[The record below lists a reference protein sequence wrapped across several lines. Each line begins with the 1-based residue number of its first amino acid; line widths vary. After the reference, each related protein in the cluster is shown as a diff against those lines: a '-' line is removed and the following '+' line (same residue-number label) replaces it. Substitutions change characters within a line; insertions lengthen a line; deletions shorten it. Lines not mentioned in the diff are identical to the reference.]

1 MHSKPSSSIRN
12 TLIFVTFFKSKTAGS
27 TDKYVCTPVEHQI
40 SRRSLRNASLVS
52 IPEVDEAIATPSPR
66 KRKLEYTFLDES
78 LCKSTRKSVSFGPF
92 LSPEF
97 FDKKLPPSTPI
108 KAGVLP
114 GGIRR
119 SLPAYTVKPSPEQSS
134 AECSVLTEP
143 EVVSSTEDEDTNE
156 EGIQDTD
163 DEGTTEGEGTQVF
176 EDEGT
181 QGSEDEGTQGSEDEG
196 TQGSEDE
203 GAQDTNDE
211 DAQDTEGV
219 EVDAHSTLSDDQACE
234 ETSME
239 YSMTGFEEEEG
250 DTSSLQVEGGKDD
263 EHFEGEDSGM
273 RPGASKG
280 LPTPLRRGIQAK
292 PMLRKTKRAIPF
304 PLKNEIEAKP
314 KLRKGTKRS
323 LPTPIRAQIQA
334 NPVFLK
340 TRRAIPTPLSRAIRM
355 KPVLR
360 KTKLMLSTPLRKAI
374 LQKPSLKRIR
384 NRSIP
389 TPVRKEI
396 ETKPSLKKT
405 KQSMPTPVRKGI
417 ETQPSLKKTKRSMPT
432 PVRKDIETQPSLKK
446 TKRSMPTPVRKD
458 IETQPSL
465 KKTKQSMPTPVR
477 KDIET
482 QPSLKKTK
490 RSMPTPVR
498 KDIETQPSLKKTKRS
513 MPTPVRKDIET
524 QPSLKKTKRSMPTPV
539 RKDIET
545 QPSLK
550 KTKRSMPT
558 PVRKDIETQPSLKK
572 TKRSMPT
579 PVRKDI
585 ETQPSLK
592 KTKRSM
598 PTPVRKDIETKPS
611 LKKTKRSMPTPVRKD
626 IETQPS
632 LKKTK
637 RSMPTPV
644 RKDIETQPSLKKTKR
659 SMPTPVRK
667 DIETK
672 PSLKKTKR
680 SMPTPVR
687 KDIETKPSLKKTK
700 RSMPIGL
707 QEAIQAGSVLHTNK
721 KSLPS
726 DIRNAIEN
734 QPALRTT
741 KRSLPAAIREGIV
754 QGVKLKAT
762 KKRMPSLLQ
771 AQIISKPLLRQ
782 TKSSLPSPLRAH
794 IQSGV
799 NLKKTKLSMPVELR
813 KGIEGGTAVLKHVS
827 PKVPRSVAKSAPPQK
842 LTAPLLP
849 AVKQA
854 RKRVIGATDEAGET
868 PLPAPPPKKRR
879 VADPSSPLPFS
890 FDQFAK
896 GASGSVDLSGIH
908 VLHPNS
914 KVEFSASHAE
924 TSLAKPLSPATVCSQ
939 PEVGTSLFQ
948 LGIDDKPTRPN
959 GVRATR
965 SRPTTDARSRSTR
978 AKQKIASTDAGTA
991 AKRVTRLSVRQT
1003 SDHTSGDNEVKNVT
1017 IEQTASAPDDVRS
1030 KRKKATR
1037 NTSSSK
1043 TIGKI
1048 LLEAIP
1054 EEPSPSAVTEESDN
1068 TCGIQKQKQI
1078 SSHKL
1083 SKFEETVRG
1092 QEGSMTQDR
1101 PKRSMRSSKHDEP
1114 VSVTVT
1120 QSEPHVIPPSDGLE
1134 VDSGNSKPRRVT
1146 RSLKQILVTPV
1157 KPHISTVASAPETKL
1172 PEPAASSFEPKKTNR
1187 SSRKAETAICLPQDY
1202 IGQDVSLQG
1211 PHDKKRL
1218 KVEQKSDASVDELPK
1233 KVTRSSKQTKAAAKV
1248 LPQEI
1253 TSAIEQA
1260 ADIPMTISDQKR
1272 GTHRIEQNTNASDSR
1287 KTRRATKSSKQD
1299 GSGGEQS
1306 TYALEAPPDSKKC
1319 KVEQSSNGK
1328 SARNTRSF
1336 KQVDTPEG
1344 DNVALEPMSTRNKI
1358 GRSSKPS
1365 QTVIQQER
1373 LVEPSIDETIP
1384 KRATRS
1390 SKLK

>member
-66 KRKLEYTFLDES
+66 KRKLESTFLDES

-203 GAQDTNDE
+203 GTQGSEDEGTQGSEDEGAQGSEDEGAQDTNDE

-219 EVDAHSTLSDDQACE
+219 EVDAHSTLRDDQACE

-292 PMLRKTKRAIPF
+292 PMLRKTKRAIPS

-405 KQSMPTPVRKGI
+405 KQSMPTPVRK
-417 ETQPSLKKTKRSMPT
+417 
-432 PVRKDIETQPSLKK
+432 
-446 TKRSMPTPVRKD
+446 
-458 IETQPSL
+458 
-465 KKTKQSMPTPVR
+465 
-477 KDIET
+477 DIET

-539 RKDIET
+539 RKGIETKQSLKKTKRSMPTPVRKDIET
-545 QPSLK
+545 KPSLK

-579 PVRKDI
+579 PVRKGI
-585 ETQPSLK
+585 ETKQSLK

-644 RKDIETQPSLKKTKR
+644 RKDIETKQ
-659 SMPTPVRK
+659 
-667 DIETK
+667 
-672 PSLKKTKR
+672 
-680 SMPTPVR
+680 
-687 KDIETKPSLKKTK
+687 SLKKTK